1 MDHEFDKIE
10 NEVGMVSINT
20 TTDHKHVAEIERM
33 IHGIKERSRMVV
45 SMLHYAVLTRQL
57 VICIISFMVL

>member
-20 TTDHKHVAEIERM
+20 TTAHKHVAEIERM
-33 IHGIKERSRMVV
+33 IHGIKERSRTVV
-45 SMLHYAVLTRQL
+45 AMLHYAVLTRQL